1 LPPSGGRFK
10 WLIAK
15 GKEPLILYT
24 LLLWR
29 RVNLEQLK
37 APPVINLLLCN
48 KLTSLGRGSEN
59 WYENV
64 AQRFRTN
71 FLIPNRGVFNLPKGR
86 GLVALSA

>member
-37 APPVINLLLCN
+37 APPEVEVDSHPLWGWESKEASPAEGNSPPRF
-48 KLTSLGRGSEN
+48 KSL
-59 WYENV
+59 
-64 AQRFRTN
+64 F
-71 FLIPNRGVFNLPKGR
+71 
-86 GLVALSA
+86 